1 MKKNAIV
8 FFSFISALNVSAQE
22 VISTQGDS
30 YANANGSIDFTIGET
45 IINTETDG
53 TTTLTQ
59 GFHQSNWNFVGLD
72 DHSPE
77 LEASVFPNPMDK
89 DLTIR
94 VSQFENLSYSLYDGQ
109 GKLVSTDFL
118 SGESTIIEVKDL
130 APGSYSITLQ
140 NKTEAMKTFKLIKT
154 N

>member
-1 MKKNAIV
+1 
-8 FFSFISALNVSAQE
+8 
-22 VISTQGDS
+22 
-30 YANANGSIDFTIGET
+30 
-45 IINTETDG
+45 
-53 TTTLTQ
+53 
-59 GFHQSNWNFVGLD
+59 
-72 DHSPE
+72 
-77 LEASVFPNPMDK
+77 MDK

-118 SGESTIIEVKDL
+118 SGESTIIEVQDL

>member
-8 FFSFISALNVSAQE
+8 FFSLISTFSVSAQE

-30 YANANGSIDFTIGET
+30 YANANGSLDFTIGET

-53 TTTLTQ
+53 VTTLTQ
-59 GFHQSNWNFVGLD
+59 GFHQSSWNFVGLE

-77 LEASVFPNPMDK
+77 LTASVFPNPMDA
-89 DLTIR
+89 DLT
-94 VSQFENLSYSLYDGQ
+94 VQVPAFENLSYSLYDGQ
-109 GKLVSTDFL
+109 GKLVSTAPLL
-118 SGESTIIEVKDL
+118 SESTIIEVQDL
-130 APGSYSITLQ
+130 APGNYSISLHAE
-140 NKTEAMKTFKLIKT
+140 NEALKTFKLIKT